1 LPTFVTHAVTGLCAG
16 KTVFLKKLP
25 VRFWVLSMVLPA
37 VPDLDVIGL
46 ALGIPYAHFF
56 GHRGFFHSPFFALL
70 LGIAATAIWFREE
83 KIFSR
88 RWWQLTVYFFLITAS
103 HGILDAFTSG
113 GLGIALLSPFS
124 NQRFFAPWTPIQVS
138 PIGFRSFFST
148 WGLNVIASEFLWVWL
163 PSFTIVFIS
172 IFLRARARARARE
185 SNG

>member
-1 LPTFVTHAVTGLCAG
+1 MPTFVTHAVTGLCAG
-16 KTVFLKKLP
+16 KTVFSRKLP
-25 VRFWVLSMVLPA
+25 LRFWILSMVLPT

-70 LGIAATAIWFREE
+70 VGLAVVSIFFRQERILS
-83 KIFSR
+83 KP
-88 RWWQLTVYFFLITAS
+88 WWQLTTYFFLITAS

-113 GLGIALLSPFS
+113 GLGIALLSPIS

-138 PIGFRSFFST
+138 PIGLRPFFSS
-148 WGLNVIASEFLWVWL
+148 WGLKVILSEFLIVWL
-163 PSFTIVFIS
+163 PSIIIVTIVTVV
-172 IFLRARARARARE
+172 RARARK